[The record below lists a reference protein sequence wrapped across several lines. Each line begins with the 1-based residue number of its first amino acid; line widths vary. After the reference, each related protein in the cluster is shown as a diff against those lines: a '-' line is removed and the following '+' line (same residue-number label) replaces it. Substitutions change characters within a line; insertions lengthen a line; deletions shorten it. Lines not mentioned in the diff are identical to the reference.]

1 MAEGSLITDELR
13 KLIGVSSQTVV
24 FKVEE
29 GAIQRY
35 AQAIGDPNPLYNDP
49 DFVSKTKHG
58 RLLAPPGFTGWPVEP
73 GPLPVFKLVESLEK
87 AGAPPRLLDGG
98 VEFEFIEPVGAGDV
112 LSSTTE
118 VANITE
124 RETRMGKTLFT
135 TVETTFVNQ
144 KGNVALKS
152 RSTFIQF

>member
-13 KLIGVSSQTVV
+13 KLIGVSLESIV

-35 AQAIGDPNPLYNDP
+35 AQAIGDSNPLYNDP
-49 DFVSKTKHG
+49 DFASKTKYG
-58 RLLAPPGFTGWPVEP
+58 RLLVPPGFTGWPVKAGRP
-73 GPLPVFKLVESLEK
+73 TDKLFESLVK

-112 LSSTTE
+112 LTATTKI
-118 VANITE
+118 ANITD
-124 RETRMGKTLFT
+124 RETRLGKTMFT
-135 TVETTFVNQ
+135 TVEVTFVNQ
-144 KGNVALKS
+144 KGDVALKS
-152 RSTFIQF
+152 WSTLIQF

>member
-1 MAEGSLITDELR
+1 MANGSLITDELR
-13 KLIGVSSQTVV
+13 KLIGVTLDTIV

-49 DFVSKTKHG
+49 DFASKTKYG
-58 RLLAPPGFTGWPVEP
+58 RLLVPPGFTGWPVKAARLSERLL
-73 GPLPVFKLVESLEK
+73 GSLAK
-87 AGAPPRLLDGG
+87 AGAPSRLLDGG

-112 LSSTTE
+112 LTATTKI
-118 VANITE
+118 ANMTE
-124 RETRMGKTLFT
+124 RETRLGKTVFT
-135 TVETTFVNQ
+135 TLETTFVNQ

-152 RSTFIQF
+152 RSTFILF